1 MAQLKSLL
9 IDSYG
14 NSLSTANKQGKLI
27 ELQGYDFFFH
37 QKNQHI
43 VTEFE
48 YDKFSNVTPEIT
60 FKNGSKTSKTNRQH
74 FYNLY

>member
-60 FKNGSKTSKTNRQH
+60 FKIESTAKITMK
-74 FYNLY
+74 